1 MPVPEETVSDS
12 LLEKFENLSCNPS
25 LYDRM
30 IKRVT
35 VIKKPNIRKNN
46 ITTNTSTKDM
56 KHKEDNFVASLGRY
70 FNNLGENQSSHNQN
84 KLSCSAEKDQYT
96 LGISIVQGSD
106 RNVYVKDIVE
116 NGPSDE
122 AGVKIGDQVRLLLN
136 YPHLLLN
143 SYLFQILAVNGIS
156 LLSLPYE
163 KCIEILQKTPH
174 TCELVISQLVSVT
187 KESRTGMDKRNSYVL
202 SPIIA
207 ANNATL
213 SPYRYFSSSNNNLL
227 TLSQQK
233 FKSNSVSNITERTS
247 NVLFQITSTPNTSEN
262 RENKLRELENNI
274 IARDSPIQL
283 HEADE
288 VASVNEQKYIGGEI
302 DLDTVMHLKKMGSL
316 KNFDKYQLGSP
327 SKSMPDIPKVCN
339 PFLFLSSSSLFIK
352 QSLFPL

>member
-122 AGVKIGDQVRLLLN
+122 AGVKIGDQVRVLLNCPNLLLK
-136 YPHLLLN
+136 
-143 SYLFQILAVNGIS
+143 SYLFR
-156 LLSLPYE
+156 Y
-163 KCIEILQKTPH
+163 
-174 TCELVISQLVSVT
+174 SQLM
-187 KESRTGMDKRNSYVL
+187 E
-202 SPIIA
+202 
-207 ANNATL
+207 
-213 SPYRYFSSSNNNLL
+213 F
-227 TLSQQK
+227 
-233 FKSNSVSNITERTS
+233 
-247 NVLFQITSTPNTSEN
+247 
-262 RENKLRELENNI
+262 
-274 IARDSPIQL
+274 
-283 HEADE
+283 
-288 VASVNEQKYIGGEI
+288 
-302 DLDTVMHLKKMGSL
+302 
-316 KNFDKYQLGSP
+316 
-327 SKSMPDIPKVCN
+327 
-339 PFLFLSSSSLFIK
+339 PF
-352 QSLFPL
+352 